1 MKVHEGKLVLPTIRL
16 LTGVGNAGGLIIIS
30 HLHGFMFDSN
40 AKKLI
45 YHFALVKDDRFTF
58 GLSAAERNCLRGIRR
73 LDESLLKYPTFTS
86 VYTKDLGNLQPPDE
100 AVKEIALE
108 KLKECLGY
116 NEINIPQRYKKQAW
130 ERFAQNIRVVSE

>member
-16 LTGVGNAGGLIIIS
+16 LTAVGNAGGLTVIN

-45 YHFALVKDDRFTF
+45 YHFNLIKDDRYNIN
-58 GLSAAERNCLRGIRR
+58 LSAAERNCLRDIQR
-73 LDESLLKYPTFTS
+73 LDEGLLKYRTVTS
-86 VYTKDLGNLQPPDE
+86 VHTKDLGNLEPPEE
-100 AVKEIALE
+100 ALKEIALQ

-116 NEINIPQRYKKQAW
+116 NEITIPQRYKRQAW
-130 ERFAQNIRVVSE
+130 ERFAHNIRVVTE